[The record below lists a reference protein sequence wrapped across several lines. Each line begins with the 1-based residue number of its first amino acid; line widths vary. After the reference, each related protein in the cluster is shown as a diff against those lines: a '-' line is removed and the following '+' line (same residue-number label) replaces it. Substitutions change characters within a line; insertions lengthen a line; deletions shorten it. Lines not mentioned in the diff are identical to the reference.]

1 MTDRIFVATRK
12 GLFTIERGERG
23 ADGGG
28 YAITHASFV
37 GDPVTMVLPDGRDG
51 TVYAAVGHGHFGAK
65 LHRSFDGGATF
76 EPCAAPTYPKKP
88 EGIDDRDP
96 NRGTPIPW
104 NLEQIWAL
112 EAGGASEPGVLWCG
126 TIPGGLFRSGDRG
139 ASWELIE
146 SLWMHPKRK
155 EWFGG
160 GYDYPGIHS
169 ICVDPRDP
177 RRITIGVSCGGVW
190 VTEDAGAMWS
200 CQTNGMY
207 ALYMPPERKEDPYI
221 QDPHRLVQCKAKP
234 DSLWVQHHNG
244 VFRTTDGAASWKD
257 VQAVKPTT
265 FGFVVAVHPSEPDT
279 AWFAPAKSDEQRVP
293 VDAKLVVSRTRD
305 GGKTFEAL
313 GRGLP
318 QDHAY
323 DLIYR
328 HALDVDA
335 TGDRLAL
342 GSTTGGLWLS
352 EDQGDSWSA
361 MPARLPPI
369 YAVRFMKS

>member
-1 MTDRIFVATRK
+1 
-12 GLFTIERGERG
+12 
-23 ADGGG
+23 
-28 YAITHASFV
+28 
-37 GDPVTMVLPDGRDG
+37 
-51 TVYAAVGHGHFGAK
+51 
-65 LHRSFDGGATF
+65 
-76 EPCAAPTYPKKP
+76 
-88 EGIDDRDP
+88 
-96 NRGTPIPW
+96 
-104 NLEQIWAL
+104 
-112 EAGGASEPGVLWCG
+112 
-126 TIPGGLFRSGDRG
+126 
-139 ASWELIE
+139 
-146 SLWMHPKRK
+146 
-155 EWFGG
+155 
-160 GYDYPGIHS
+160 
-169 ICVDPRDP
+169 
-177 RRITIGVSCGGVW
+177 
-190 VTEDAGAMWS
+190 
-200 CQTNGMY
+200 MY

-318 QDHAY
+318 QDHTY

-352 EDQGDSWSA
+352 EDQGDSWAA